1 VKLRDCIHS
10 HPTRAVLGGRCG
22 SRGKSQG
29 GAALIVALLIFALC
43 TALIVAM
50 KSDFDL
56 YYQRGANAAISEQI
70 YAYLRGAEQLGT
82 IALQQDYDNDLLRP
96 NQVQQ
101 DDLSEI
107 WAQPALPQSLPEGG
121 WWKGNLVDLQGRF
134 NLNTLN
140 KPPRAQGQNQG
151 MVGYDVAQ
159 KQFIRLL
166 TSIEVSRQD
175 AQLITE
181 SIGDWLDADNQPRDN
196 GAEDD
201 YYSVQTPAYRA
212 ANQLM
217 TSVSE
222 LRLVAYVTPEIYS
235 ALIQLGAL
243 TVLPSDNTT
252 INLYTASAAV
262 LRTLNDENNLTPLD
276 EIEAAELLAYIRSEE
291 SGPTSKQDVLDHAVL
306 AGKTVTELSGQLGIS
321 SSYFLLNAEA
331 KVADRTL
338 RLYSV
343 LHRNGRLI
351 EVIGRASGDL

>member
-1 VKLRDCIHS
+1 MKLQDCIPCRPIRPVS
-10 HPTRAVLGGRCG
+10 IGKGVSSP
-22 SRGKSQG
+22 KSQS

-70 YAYLRGAEQLGT
+70 YAYLRGAEELGT
-82 IALQQDYDNDLLRP
+82 LVLKSDYDQDLLRS
-96 NQVQQ
+96 NQTPQ

-107 WAQPALPQSLPEGG
+107 WAQPSPPQSLPEGG
-121 WWKGNLVDLQGRF
+121 WWKGSLQDLQGRF
-134 NLNTLN
+134 NLNSLN
-140 KPPRAQGQNQG
+140 VTPRPQRQGT
-151 MVGYDVAQ
+151 VGYHAAQ
-159 KQFIRLL
+159 QQFIRLL
-166 TSIEVSRQD
+166 GSIEVPRHD

-181 SIGDWLDADNQPRDN
+181 SIGDWLDTDNQPRPN

-217 TSVSE
+217 KSVSE

-235 ALIQLGAL
+235 ALMALGAL
-243 TVLPSDNTT
+243 TVLPEPTT
-252 INLYTASAAV
+252 INMHTAPAAV
-262 LRTLNDENNLTPLD
+262 LRTFNEDNNLTPLS
-276 EIEAAELLAYIRSEE
+276 ESEAAELFAFIRSEQN
-291 SGPTSKQDVLDHAVL
+291 GPTTVEEVKDHAVF
-306 AGKTVTELSGQLGIS
+306 AGKSNMGDLISRMDVS
-321 SSYFLLNAEA
+321 SSYFLLSAEA

-343 LHRNGRLI
+343 LKRDGRSI

>member
-1 VKLRDCIHS
+1 MRLRDCTHC
-10 HPTRAVLGGRCG
+10 HPTKRVLRGGCTGHR
-22 SRGKSQG
+22 RSQG

-70 YAYLRGAEQLGT
+70 YAYLRGAEELGT
-82 IALQQDYDNDLLRP
+82 IVLQQDYDNDLLRG
-96 NQVQQ
+96 NQAMQ
-101 DDLSEI
+101 DDLTEF
-107 WAQPALPQSLPEGG
+107 WAQPAIPQSLPEGG
-121 WWKGNLVDLQGRF
+121 WWEGNLEDLQGRF
-134 NLNTLN
+134 NLNNLVG
-140 KPPRAQGQNQG
+140 PSPQGQRQG
-151 MVGYDVAQ
+151 IAGYDAAQ
-159 KQFIRLL
+159 QQFIRLL
-166 TSIEVSRQD
+166 TSIDVSRQD

-181 SIGDWLDADNQPRDN
+181 SIADWLDADNQPRPN

-217 TSVSE
+217 KSVSE

-243 TVLPSDNTT
+243 TVLPKEGTK
-252 INLYTASAAV
+252 INVLTAPATV
-262 LRTLNDENNLTPLD
+262 LRTFNDDKNLTPLD
-276 EIEAAELLAYIRSEE
+276 EYEAAELLAYIRAEE
-291 SGPTSKQDVLDHAVL
+291 NGPASTQDVLDHRVL
-306 AGKTVTELSGQLGIS
+306 AGKTLTGLKDTLGIS
-321 SSYFLLNAEA
+321 SSYFLLSAQA

-343 LHRNGRLI
+343 LHRDGRLI
-351 EVIGRASGDL
+351 DVIGRASGDL